1 MSNSFQDKIIAFR
14 DRVMNHLLQQV
25 EDQQSL
31 EFMDKRDLKDLVST
45 ADMLAKL
52 DKNATEEDMTIIAKE
67 LKTIV
72 FNQEV

>member
-1 MSNSFQDKIIAFR
+1 MNDSFQDKLIVFR

-25 EDQQSL
+25 EDQQAL

-52 DKNATEEDMTIIAKE
+52 DKNSTDEDLTVIAKE

>member
-14 DRVMNHLLQQV
+14 DKVMNHLLQQV
-25 EDQQSL
+25 EDQQAL

-45 ADMLAKL
+45 ADMLTKL
-52 DKNATEEDMTIIAKE
+52 DKNSTEEDMTIIAKE